1 MKLKFILT
9 TVLSLACLLLIY
21 YRPFRVI
28 VVRGNSMYPTLHH
41 GQILIG
47 YKTKDITRNDIVVCN
62 IEGEDAIIK
71 RVKYVGGDSYAS
83 LLDFKNTNA
92 ILLEGYDTK
101 ELLEFKKV
109 YGSLLT
115 ITRVP
120 KNHYYVLGDNTFH
133 SDDSRRFGTL
143 TFDEIEYKILGY

>member
-9 TVLSLACLLLIY
+9 LVLSLGCLLLIY

-28 VVRGNSMYPTLHH
+28 IVSGNSMHPTLSH

-47 YKTKDITRNDIVVCN
+47 YKTKDIKRNDIVVCN
-62 IEGEDAIIK
+62 VEGEDTIIK
-71 RVKYVGGDSYAS
+71 RVKFVGGDCYAS
-83 LLDFKNTNA
+83 LLDMKSLNA

-101 ELLEFKKV
+101 ELLKFKKV

-120 KNHYYVLGDNTFH
+120 RKHYYVLGDNTFH

-143 TFDEIEYKILGY
+143 TFDEIGYKILGY

>member
-28 VVRGNSMYPTLHH
+28 VVRGSSMYPTLHH

-47 YKTKDITRNDIVVCN
+47 YKTKNITRNDIVVCN

-83 LLDFKNTNA
+83 LLDLKNTNA

-101 ELLEFKKV
+101 ELLKFKKV

-120 KNHYYVLGDNTFH
+120 KKHYYVLGDNTFH

>member
-1 MKLKFILT
+1 
-9 TVLSLACLLLIY
+9 
-21 YRPFRVI
+21 
-28 VVRGNSMYPTLHH
+28 MYPTLHH

-47 YKTKDITRNDIVVCN
+47 YKTKNITRNDIVVCN